1 MNIDCNM
8 KLAGNGDKSPS
19 SDLKKWSGVYTTVEM
34 SDIIIRIVEA
44 EDEMLFR
51 KRANDPEI
59 VGEVDCQ
66 IFRATK
72 RRGRSTY
79 WTNNISGSI
88 LYPYH
93 EEHTIND
100 LIRWI
105 RENEG
110 YNLEWKVVDY
120 TKYGSDVL

>member
-8 KLAGNGDKSPS
+8 LLECNGEKSPS
-19 SDLKKWSGVYTTVEM
+19 SDLKKWSGVYTTVEE
-34 SDIIIRIVEA
+34 SDIIIRITEA

-66 IFRATK
+66 IFRAIK

-79 WTNNISGSI
+79 WTTCISGSI
-88 LYPYH
+88 LFPYH
-93 EEHTIND
+93 KEHTVND
-100 LIRWI
+100 LIIWI
-105 RENEG
+105 REKEG
-110 YNLEWKVVDY
+110 YNLEWKVEDY
-120 TKYGSDVL
+120 TKYGSDLL